1 MNKLMTM
8 VFAAVI
14 GFSLSM
20 PAFAQSASGQAKT
33 GTHDM
38 HAKSTGATT
47 GEKAGQE
54 SVSPAS
60 AKTKTGA
67 HAIHARKKGATAGE
81 KEGQEG
87 ASPASPKAKT
97 TAHKKVMKMAAKDE
111 KK

>member
-20 PAFAQSASGQAKT
+20 PAFAQPASGQAKT
-33 GTHDM
+33 GAHEM
-38 HAKSTGATT
+38 HAKSTGAT
-47 GEKAGQE
+47 
-54 SVSPAS
+54 V
-60 AKTKTGA
+60 
-67 HAIHARKKGATAGE
+67 GE

-87 ASPASPKAKT
+87 ASPASPKAT
-97 TAHKKVMKMAAKDE
+97 PRAHRKVKIIKMAPKDE